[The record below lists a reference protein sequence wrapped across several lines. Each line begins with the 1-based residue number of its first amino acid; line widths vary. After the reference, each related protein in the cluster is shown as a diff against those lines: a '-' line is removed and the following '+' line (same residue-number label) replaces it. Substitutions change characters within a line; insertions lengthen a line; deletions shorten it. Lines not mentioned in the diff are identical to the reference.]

1 MAIDKKA
8 YRQSR
13 HAVHAIKFHFV
24 WCPTRRAKVLKGAVA
39 AHLRQIITEV
49 AAEKDWEIIQ
59 VAILPDHVHLFVQ
72 TDPHHAPTQIVKAFK
87 GRSSRLLRQEYTY
100 LLRLPSLS
108 ARSYFVSTAGRIS
121 QETIERY
128 IENQK

>member
-24 WCPTRRAKVLKGAVA
+24 WCPTRRAKVLKGVVA
-39 AHLRQIITEV
+39 ARLRQIIDEV
-49 AAEKDWEIIQ
+49 AAEKDWNVIQ

-72 TDPHHAPTQIVKAFK
+72 TDVQHAPTQIVKAFK
-87 GRSSRLLRQEYTY
+87 GRSSRFLRQEYTY
-100 LLRLPSLS
+100 LLRLPSLWT
-108 ARSYFVSTAGRIS
+108 RSYFVSTAGRIS

-128 IENQK
+128 IESQK

>member
-1 MAIDKKA
+1 MTIDKKA

-39 AHLRQIITEV
+39 ARLRQIITEV

-87 GRSSRLLRQEYTY
+87 GRSSRFLRQQYTD
-100 LLRLPSLS
+100 LLRLPSLWT
-108 ARSYFVSTAGRIS
+108 RSYFVSAAGKIS
-121 QETIERY
+121 QETIEGY
-128 IENQK
+128 IESQK

>member
-8 YRQSR
+8 YRHSR

-39 AHLRQIITEV
+39 ARLRQIIDEV
-49 AAEKDWEIIQ
+49 AAEKDWNVIQ
-59 VAILPDHVHLFVQ
+59 VATEPDHVHLFVQ
-72 TDPHHAPTQIVKAFK
+72 TDVQHAPTQIVKAFK
-87 GRSSRLLRQEYTY
+87 GRSSRFLRQEYTY
-100 LLRLPSLS
+100 LLRLPSLWT
-108 ARSYFVSTAGRIS
+108 RSYFVSTAGRIS

-128 IENQK
+128 IESQK

>member
-8 YRQSR
+8 YRHSR

-24 WCPTRRAKVLKGAVA
+24 WCPTRRAKVLKGALA
-39 AHLRQIITEV
+39 ARLRQIIDEV
-49 AAEKDWEIIQ
+49 AAEKDWNVIQ

-72 TDPHHAPTQIVKAFK
+72 TDVQHAPTQIVKAFK
-87 GRSSRLLRQEYTY
+87 GRSSRLLRQEYT
-100 LLRLPSLS
+100 LRLPSLS

-128 IENQK
+128 IESQK

>member
-8 YRQSR
+8 YRHSR

-24 WCPTRRAKVLKGAVA
+24 WCPTRRAKVLKGALA
-39 AHLRQIITEV
+39 ARLRQIIDEV
-49 AAEKDWEIIQ
+49 AAEKDWNVIQ
-59 VAILPDHVHLFVQ
+59 VATEPDHVHLFVQ
-72 TDPHHAPTQIVKAFK
+72 TDVHHAPTQIVKAFK
-87 GRSSRLLRQEYTY
+87 GRSSRLLRQEYT
-100 LLRLPSLS
+100 LRLPSLS

-128 IENQK
+128 IESQK

>member
-8 YRQSR
+8 YRHSR

-24 WCPTRRAKVLKGAVA
+24 WCPTRRAKVLKGALA
-39 AHLRQIITEV
+39 ARLRQIIDEV
-49 AAEKDWEIIQ
+49 AAQKDSKVIQ
-59 VAILPDHVHLFVQ
+59 VAMLHVHLFVQ
-72 TDPHHAPTQIVKAFK
+72 TDVQHAPTQIVKAFK
-87 GRSSRLLRQEYTY
+87 GRSSRFLRQEYTY

-128 IENQK
+128 IESQK